1 MYLVRWELF
10 ESASSAGEAEC
21 ALLVRMLLT
30 RKLIDVPLVLRLT
43 LFYCKMNIYLCKCV
57 I

>member
-10 ESASSAGEAEC
+10 ESASSAEEAEC